1 MSRKP
6 HEPTPEIRQLVQL
19 HTTIGTPQEDVA
31 RIVGID
37 AKTLRK
43 HYRDELDLAHA
54 KANATIGGALFNK
67 AKSGD
72 TAAMI
77 FWMKTRAGW
86 RETNRT
92 ELTGAD
98 GDELKIH
105 GRSSYSIQA
114 TFTGNPISQPNR
126 TLCLPCGAPTLWQDG
141 CQLKR
146 PDQRRA
152 DD

>member
-1 MSRKP
+1 MSRNP
-6 HEPTPEIRQLVQL
+6 HEPTPESRQLVQL
-19 HTTIGTPQEDVA
+19 HATIGTPQEDVA

-98 GDELKIH
+98 GDELKI
-105 GRSSYSIQA
+105 
-114 TFTGNPISQPNR
+114 T
-126 TLCLPCGAPTLWQDG
+126 WQ
-141 CQLKR
+141 K
-146 PDQRRA
+146 
-152 DD
+152 